1 MIFQILICLILG
13 YAFGLIQ
20 TGYLYGKIVK
30 GIDIREYGS
39 HSAGATNTVRTL
51 GKGAGYFVFLGD
63 GLKMTAAVCL
73 VRFFLFSGQGR
84 LTGILVMVTAIGV
97 ILGHDFPFYLG
108 FKGGKGISSTGGLM
122 LGLHPLIAVFEGI
135 LFLIVFFTTRY
146 VSVGSLIVT
155 AAFPFFVLLFFPGRY
170 DMFALALVITV
181 IDWWQHRENIK
192 RLRNGTESRFEK
204 KRKDTDAGN

>member
-108 FKGGKGISSTGGLM
+108 FKGGKSVSTGLGVLM
-122 LGLHPLIAVFEGI
+122 MLMPKVAFIVFLVWLAVVFVTQYVSLGSIIGAALVPVLAYIFSMPMEYFVFGVLAAVFI
-135 LFLIVFFTTRY
+135 IYRHKAN
-146 VSVGSLIVT
+146 IDR
-155 AAFPFFVLLFFPGRY
+155 LLHG
-170 DMFALALVITV
+170 
-181 IDWWQHRENIK
+181 RENKIK
-192 RLRNGTESRFEK
+192 SAR
-204 KRKDTDAGN
+204 